1 MSDKPRLVIVSWDD
15 ANCLGVWADSTHWVE
30 PSKCETVGWLH
41 RDEEG
46 YVQLVATLAEDG
58 QYNQSMTIPRGM
70 VKDIRDVETGNILP
84 TPLGSP
90 A

>member
-1 MSDKPRLVIVSWDD
+1 MDHRLVIVSWDD
-15 ANCLGVWADSTHWVE
+15 ANCLGVWADPSQIVE
-30 PSKCETVGWLH
+30 PSKCQTVGWLL

-46 YVQLVATLAEDG
+46 YVQIVATMAEDG

-70 VKDIRDVETGNILP
+70 VTSIKDV
-84 TPLGSP
+84 